1 MSGHSK
7 WSTIK
12 HKKGAAD
19 AKRGKI
25 FTKVIKEITV
35 AARIGGGD
43 VDGNPRLRL
52 AVQKAKEVNMPQE
65 NLIRAIKKGTGELE
79 GVQYQEIS
87 YEGYGPGGVA
97 IFMEVMTDNKNRTI
111 GELRAVLDKNGGN
124 MGENGCVA
132 WIFEKKGIITIM
144 TSEKDEEELL
154 ELVMDAGGDDLQ
166 TVDDYYEITTTVESF
181 ESVRKAIENSGIKVQ
196 AAQLTRIPQNTVNV
210 EEKNCKSLLR
220 LMDMLE
226 DHDDIQK
233 LYSNFDITD
242 ELMTIM
248 EDSS

>member
-43 VDGNPRLRL
+43 IDGNPRLRL
-52 AVQKAKEVNMPQE
+52 AVQKAKEVNMPQD
-65 NLIRAIKKGTGELE
+65 NVTRAIKKGTGELE
-79 GVQYQEIS
+79 GVQYEETS

-97 IFMEVMTDNKNRTI
+97 IFMEVMTDNKNRTV
-111 GELRAVLDKNGGN
+111 GELRATLGKNGGN

-132 WIFEKKGIITIM
+132 WIFEQKGLITVK
-144 TSEKDEEELL
+144 TSEKGEEELL
-154 ELVMDAGGDDLQ
+154 ELAIDAGGDDMQ
-166 TVDDYYEITTTVESF
+166 TVDDYYEITTSVESF
-181 ESVRKAIENSGIKVQ
+181 EPVRKAIEDAGIKTQ
-196 AAQLTRIPQNTVNV
+196 SSELTRIPQNTVNV
-210 EEKNCKSLLR
+210 EEKHCKSLLR
-220 LMDMLE
+220 LMDTLE

-233 LYSNFDITD
+233 VYSNFEITD
-242 ELMTIM
+242 EILATI
-248 EDSS
+248 D

>member
-12 HKKGAAD
+12 HKKGATD

-65 NLIRAIKKGTGELE
+65 NVTRAIKKGTGELE

-111 GELRAVLDKNGGN
+111 SELRAVLDKNGGN

-132 WIFEKKGIITIM
+132 WIFEKKGTITIM
-144 TSEKDEEELL
+144 TPEKDEEELL

-166 TVDDYYEITTTVESF
+166 TVDDHYEITTSIETF

-196 AAQLTRIPQNTVNV
+196 SAELTRIPQNMVNV

-233 LYSNFDITD
+233 VYSNFDITD
-242 ELMTIM
+242 ELIAIM
-248 EDSS
+248 EKNS

>member
-12 HKKGAAD
+12 HKKGATD

-65 NLIRAIKKGTGELE
+65 NVTRAIKKGTGELE

-111 GELRAVLDKNGGN
+111 SELRAVLDKNGGN

-132 WIFEKKGIITIM
+132 WIFEKKGTITIM

-166 TVDDYYEITTTVESF
+166 TVDDYYEITTSVESF
-181 ESVRKAIENSGIKVQ
+181 ESVRKAIENSGLKVQ
-196 AAQLTRIPQNTVNV
+196 SAQLTRIPQNTVNV

-233 LYSNFDITD
+233 VYSNFDITD
-242 ELMTIM
+242 ELMSIM
-248 EDSS
+248 EKNS

>member
-12 HKKGAAD
+12 HKKGATD

-65 NLIRAIKKGTGELE
+65 NVTRAIKKGTGELE

-111 GELRAVLDKNGGN
+111 SELRAVLDKNGGN

-132 WIFEKKGIITIM
+132 WIFEKKGTITIM
-144 TSEKDEEELL
+144 TPEKDEEELL

-166 TVDDYYEITTTVESF
+166 TVDDHYEITTSIETF
-181 ESVRKAIENSGIKVQ
+181 ESVRKAIENSGIK
-196 AAQLTRIPQNTVNV
+196 AQSAELTRIPQNMVNV

-233 LYSNFDITD
+233 VYSNFDITD
-242 ELMTIM
+242 ELIAIM
-248 EDSS
+248 EKNS

>member
-12 HKKGAAD
+12 HKKGATD

-111 GELRAVLDKNGGN
+111 SELRAVLDKNGGN

-132 WIFEKKGIITIM
+132 WIFEKKGTITIM

-166 TVDDYYEITTTVESF
+166 TIDDYYEITTSVESF
-181 ESVRKAIENSGIKVQ
+181 ESVRKAIENSGLKVQ
-196 AAQLTRIPQNTVNV
+196 SAQLTRIPQNTVNV

-233 LYSNFDITD
+233 VYSNFDITD
-242 ELMTIM
+242 ELMSIM
-248 EDSS
+248 EKNS

>member
-43 VDGNPRLRL
+43 IDGNPRLRL

-65 NLIRAIKKGTGELE
+65 NVTRAIKKGTGELE
-79 GVQYQEIS
+79 GVQYEETS

-97 IFMEVMTDNKNRTI
+97 IFMEVMTDNKNRTV
-111 GELRAVLDKNGGN
+111 GELRATLGKNGGN

-132 WIFEKKGIITIM
+132 WIFEQKGLITVK
-144 TSEKDEEELL
+144 TSEKGEEELL
-154 ELVMDAGGDDLQ
+154 ELAIDAGGDDMQ
-166 TVDDYYEITTTVESF
+166 TVDDYYEITTSVESF
-181 ESVRKAIENSGIKVQ
+181 EPVRKAIEDAGIKTQ
-196 AAQLTRIPQNTVNV
+196 SSELTRIPQNTVNV
-210 EEKNCKSLLR
+210 EEKHCKSLLR
-220 LMDMLE
+220 LMDTLE

-233 LYSNFDITD
+233 VYSNFEITD
-242 ELMTIM
+242 EIMATI
-248 EDSS
+248 D

>member
-19 AKRGKI
+19 AKRGKT

-35 AARIGGGD
+35 AARIGGSD

-65 NLIRAIKKGTGELE
+65 NVTRAIKKGTGELE
-79 GVQYQEIS
+79 GIQYEETS

-97 IFMEVMTDNKNRTI
+97 IFMEVMTDNKNRTV
-111 GELRAVLDKNGGN
+111 GELRATLGKNGGN

-132 WIFEKKGIITIM
+132 WIFEQKGIITVK
-144 TSEKDEEELL
+144 TSEKDEDELL
-154 ELVMDAGGDDLQ
+154 ELVINASGDNMQ
-166 TVDDYYEITTTVESF
+166 TIDDCYEITTSVESF
-181 ESVRKAIENSGIKVQ
+181 ESVRKAIEDANINTQS
-196 AAQLTRIPQNTVNV
+196 AELTRIPQNTVNV

-233 LYSNFDITD
+233 VYSNFDITD
-242 ELMTIM
+242 ELMAII
-248 EDSS
+248 EQNS

>member
-111 GELRAVLDKNGGN
+111 GELRAALDKNGGN

-144 TSEKDEEELL
+144 ISEKDEEELL

-166 TVDDYYEITTTVESF
+166 TVDDYYEITTSVESF
-181 ESVRKAIENSGIKVQ
+181 ESVRKAIENSGLKVQ
-196 AAQLTRIPQNTVNV
+196 SAQLTRIPQNTVNV

-226 DHDDIQK
+226 EHDDIQK

-248 EDSS
+248 EESS

>member
-12 HKKGAAD
+12 HKKGATD

-132 WIFEKKGIITIM
+132 WIFEKKGTITIM

-166 TVDDYYEITTTVESF
+166 TIDDYYEITTSVESF
-181 ESVRKAIENSGIKVQ
+181 ESVRKAIENSGLKVQ
-196 AAQLTRIPQNTVNV
+196 SAQLTRIPQNTVNV

-233 LYSNFDITD
+233 VYSNFDITD
-242 ELMTIM
+242 ELMSIM
-248 EDSS
+248 EKNS

>member
-12 HKKGAAD
+12 RKKGAAD
-19 AKRGKI
+19 AKRGAI
-25 FTKVIKEITV
+25 FTRISKDITL
-35 AARIGGGD
+35 AAREGGAD
-43 VDGNPRLRL
+43 PDMNPGLRL
-52 AVQKAKEVNMPQE
+52 AVKNAKTANMPAANIE
-65 NLIRAIKKGTGELE
+65 RAINKGTGNLP
-79 GVQYQEIS
+79 GMQYENYV
-87 YEGYGPGGVA
+87 YEGYGPGGTA
-97 IFMEVMTDNKNRTI
+97 IMMEVMTDNKNRTI

-132 WIFEKKGIITIM
+132 WIFEKKGTITIM

-166 TVDDYYEITTTVESF
+166 TVDDYYEITTSVESF
-181 ESVRKAIENSGIKVQ
+181 ESVRKAIESSGLKVQ
-196 AAQLTRIPQNTVNV
+196 SAQLTRIPQNTVNV

-248 EDSS
+248 EESS

>member
-43 VDGNPRLRL
+43 IDGNPRLRL

-65 NLIRAIKKGTGELE
+65 NVTRAIKKGTGELE
-79 GVQYQEIS
+79 GVQYEETS

-97 IFMEVMTDNKNRTI
+97 IFMEVMTDNKNRTV
-111 GELRAVLDKNGGN
+111 GELRATLGKNGGN

-132 WIFEKKGIITIM
+132 WIFEQKGLITVK
-144 TSEKDEEELL
+144 TSEKGEEELL
-154 ELVMDAGGDDLQ
+154 ELAIDAGGDDMQ
-166 TVDDYYEITTTVESF
+166 TVDDYYEITTSVESF
-181 ESVRKAIENSGIKVQ
+181 EPVRKAIEDAGIKTQ
-196 AAQLTRIPQNTVNV
+196 SSELTRIPQNTVNV
-210 EEKNCKSLLR
+210 EEKHCKSLLR
-220 LMDMLE
+220 LMDTLE

-233 LYSNFDITD
+233 VYSNFEITD
-242 ELMTIM
+242 EILATI
-248 EDSS
+248 D

>member
-43 VDGNPRLRL
+43 IDGNPRLRL
-52 AVQKAKEVNMPQE
+52 AVQKAKEVNMPQD
-65 NLIRAIKKGTGELE
+65 NVTRAIKKGTGELE
-79 GVQYQEIS
+79 GVQYEETS

-97 IFMEVMTDNKNRTI
+97 IFMEVMTDNKNRTV
-111 GELRAVLDKNGGN
+111 GELRATLGKNGGN

-132 WIFEKKGIITIM
+132 WIFEQKGLITVK
-144 TSEKDEEELL
+144 TSEKGEEELL
-154 ELVMDAGGDDLQ
+154 ELAIDAGGDDMQ
-166 TVDDYYEITTTVESF
+166 TVDDYYEITTSVESF
-181 ESVRKAIENSGIKVQ
+181 EPVRKAIEDAGIKTQ
-196 AAQLTRIPQNTVNV
+196 SSELTRIPQNTVNV
-210 EEKNCKSLLR
+210 EEKHCKSLLR
-220 LMDMLE
+220 LMDTLE

-233 LYSNFDITD
+233 VYSNFEITD
-242 ELMTIM
+242 EIMATI
-248 EDSS
+248 E

>member
-19 AKRGKI
+19 AKRGKT

-65 NLIRAIKKGTGELE
+65 NVTRAIKKGTGELE
-79 GVQYQEIS
+79 GIQYEETS

-97 IFMEVMTDNKNRTI
+97 IFMEVMTDNKNRTV
-111 GELRAVLDKNGGN
+111 GELRATLGKNGGN

-132 WIFEKKGIITIM
+132 WIFEQKGIITVK
-144 TSEKDEEELL
+144 TSEKDEDELL
-154 ELVMDAGGDDLQ
+154 ELVINASGDNMQ
-166 TVDDYYEITTTVESF
+166 TIDDCYEITTSVESF
-181 ESVRKAIENSGIKVQ
+181 ESVRKAIEDANINTQS
-196 AAQLTRIPQNTVNV
+196 AELTRIPQNTVNV

-233 LYSNFDITD
+233 VYSNFDITD
-242 ELMTIM
+242 ELMAII
-248 EDSS
+248 EQNS

>member
-43 VDGNPRLRL
+43 IDGNPRLRL

-65 NLIRAIKKGTGELE
+65 NVTRAIKKGTGELE
-79 GVQYQEIS
+79 GVQYEETS

-97 IFMEVMTDNKNRTI
+97 IFMEVMTDNKNRTV
-111 GELRAVLDKNGGN
+111 GELRATLGKNGGN

-132 WIFEKKGIITIM
+132 WIFEQKGLITVKIA
-144 TSEKDEEELL
+144 ENGEEELL
-154 ELVMDAGGDDLQ
+154 ELAIDAGADDMQ
-166 TVDDYYEITTTVESF
+166 TVDDYYEITISVESF
-181 ESVRKAIENSGIKVQ
+181 EPVRKAIEDTKIKTESSE
-196 AAQLTRIPQNTVNV
+196 LTRIPQNTVNV
-210 EEKNCKSLLR
+210 EEKHCKSLLR
-220 LMDMLE
+220 LMDTLE

-233 LYSNFDITD
+233 VYSNFDITD
-242 ELMTIM
+242 EIMATI
-248 EDSS
+248 

>member
-12 HKKGAAD
+12 HKKGATD

-65 NLIRAIKKGTGELE
+65 NVTRAIKKGTGELE

-111 GELRAVLDKNGGN
+111 SELRAVLDKNGGN

-132 WIFEKKGIITIM
+132 WIFEKKGTITIM
-144 TSEKDEEELL
+144 TPEKDEEELL
-154 ELVMDAGGDDLQ
+154 ELVIDAGGDDLQ
-166 TVDDYYEITTTVESF
+166 TVDDHYEITTSIETF

-196 AAQLTRIPQNTVNV
+196 SAELTRIPQNMVNV

-233 LYSNFDITD
+233 VYSNFDITD
-242 ELMTIM
+242 ELIAIM
-248 EDSS
+248 EKNS

>member
-43 VDGNPRLRL
+43 IDGNPRLRL

-65 NLIRAIKKGTGELE
+65 NVTRAIKKGTGELE
-79 GVQYQEIS
+79 GVQYEETS

-97 IFMEVMTDNKNRTI
+97 IFMEVMTDNKNRTV
-111 GELRAVLDKNGGN
+111 GELRATLGKNGGN

-132 WIFEKKGIITIM
+132 WIFEQKGLITVK
-144 TSEKDEEELL
+144 TSEKGEEELL
-154 ELVMDAGGDDLQ
+154 ELAIDAGADDMQ
-166 TVDDYYEITTTVESF
+166 TVDDYYEITTSVGSF
-181 ESVRKAIENSGIKVQ
+181 EPVRKAIEDAEIKTQ
-196 AAQLTRIPQNTVNV
+196 SSELTRIPQNTVNV
-210 EEKNCKSLLR
+210 EEKYCKSLLR
-220 LMDMLE
+220 LMDTLE

-233 LYSNFDITD
+233 VYSNFEITD
-242 ELMTIM
+242 EIMATI
-248 EDSS
+248 E

>member
-12 HKKGAAD
+12 HKKGATD

-65 NLIRAIKKGTGELE
+65 NVTRAIKKGTGELE

-111 GELRAVLDKNGGN
+111 SELRAVLDKNGGN

-132 WIFEKKGIITIM
+132 WIFEKKGITTIM
-144 TSEKDEEELL
+144 TSEKNEEELL

-166 TVDDYYEITTTVESF
+166 TVDDHYEITTSIETF

-196 AAQLTRIPQNTVNV
+196 SAELTRIPQNMVNV

-226 DHDDIQK
+226 DHDDVQK
-233 LYSNFDITD
+233 VYSNFDITD
-242 ELMTIM
+242 ELIAIM
-248 EDSS
+248 EKNS

>member
-43 VDGNPRLRL
+43 LDGNPRLRL

-65 NLIRAIKKGTGELE
+65 NVFRAIKKGTGELE
-79 GVQYQEIS
+79 GVQYEEIS

-97 IFMEVMTDNKNRTI
+97 IFMEVMTDNKNRTV
-111 GELRAVLDKNGGN
+111 GELRATLGKNGGN

-132 WIFEKKGIITIM
+132 WIFEQKGIIVIK
-144 TSEKDEEELL
+144 TSEKGEEELL
-154 ELVMDAGGDDLQ
+154 ELVIEAGGDDIR
-166 TVDDYYEITTTVESF
+166 TADGYYEITTSVESF
-181 ESVRKAIENSGIKVQ
+181 DSVRKSIEDASIKTQ
-196 AAQLTRIPQNTVNV
+196 SAELTRIPQNTVNV
-210 EEKNCKSLLR
+210 EEKNCKALLR
-220 LMDMLE
+220 LMEMLE
-226 DHDDIQK
+226 DHDDIQRV
-233 LYSNFDITD
+233 YSNFDITD
-242 ELMTIM
+242 ELMALI
-248 EDSS
+248 EQNS

>member
-144 TSEKDEEELL
+144 ISEKDEEELL

-166 TVDDYYEITTTVESF
+166 TVDDYYEITTSVESF
-181 ESVRKAIENSGIKVQ
+181 ESVRKAIESSGLKVQ
-196 AAQLTRIPQNTVNV
+196 SAQLTRIPQNTVNV

-248 EDSS
+248 EESS

>member
-43 VDGNPRLRL
+43 IDGNPRLRL

-65 NLIRAIKKGTGELE
+65 NVTRAIKKGTGELE
-79 GVQYQEIS
+79 GVQYEETS

-97 IFMEVMTDNKNRTI
+97 IFMEVMTDNKNRTV
-111 GELRAVLDKNGGN
+111 GELRATLGKNGGN
-124 MGENGCVA
+124 MGANGCVA
-132 WIFEKKGIITIM
+132 WIFELKGLITVK
-144 TSEKDEEELL
+144 TSEKGEEQLL
-154 ELVMDAGGDDLQ
+154 ELAIDAGADDMQ
-166 TVDDYYEITTTVESF
+166 TVDDYYEITTSVESF
-181 ESVRKAIENSGIKVQ
+181 EPVRKAIEDAGIEIQ
-196 AAQLTRIPQNTVNV
+196 SSELTRIPQNTVNV
-210 EEKNCKSLLR
+210 EEKYCKSLLR
-220 LMDMLE
+220 LMDTLE

-233 LYSNFDITD
+233 VYSNFEITD
-242 ELMTIM
+242 EIMATI
-248 EDSS
+248 E

>member
-144 TSEKDEEELL
+144 ISEKDEEELL

-166 TVDDYYEITTTVESF
+166 TVDDYYEITTSVESF
-181 ESVRKAIENSGIKVQ
+181 ESVRKAIENSGLKVQ
-196 AAQLTRIPQNTVNV
+196 SAQLTRIPQNTVNV

-233 LYSNFDITD
+233 VYSNFDITD
-242 ELMTIM
+242 ELMSIM
-248 EDSS
+248 EKNS

>member
-111 GELRAVLDKNGGN
+111 GELRAALDKNGGN

-144 TSEKDEEELL
+144 ISEKDEEELL

-166 TVDDYYEITTTVESF
+166 TVDDYYEITTSVESF
-181 ESVRKAIENSGIKVQ
+181 ESVRKAIENSGLKVQ
-196 AAQLTRIPQNTVNV
+196 SAQLTRIPQNTVNV

-248 EDSS
+248 EESS

>member
-12 HKKGAAD
+12 HKKGATD

-65 NLIRAIKKGTGELE
+65 NVTRAIKKGTGELE

-111 GELRAVLDKNGGN
+111 SELRAVLDKNGGN

-132 WIFEKKGIITIM
+132 WIFEKKGTITIM
-144 TSEKDEEELL
+144 TSEKNEEELL
-154 ELVMDAGGDDLQ
+154 ELAIDAGGDDLQ
-166 TVDDYYEITTTVESF
+166 TVDDHYEITTSIETF

-196 AAQLTRIPQNTVNV
+196 SAELTRIPQNMVNV

-233 LYSNFDITD
+233 VYSNFDITD
-242 ELMTIM
+242 ELIAIM
-248 EDSS
+248 EKNS

>member
-12 HKKGAAD
+12 HKKGATD

-65 NLIRAIKKGTGELE
+65 NVTRAIKKGTGELE

-132 WIFEKKGIITIM
+132 WIFEKKGTITIM
-144 TSEKDEEELL
+144 TSEKNEEELL

-166 TVDDYYEITTTVESF
+166 TVDDHYEITTSIETF

-196 AAQLTRIPQNTVNV
+196 SAELTRIPQNMVNV

-233 LYSNFDITD
+233 VYSNFDITD
-242 ELMTIM
+242 ELIAIM
-248 EDSS
+248 EKNS

>member
-12 HKKGAAD
+12 HKKGATD

-65 NLIRAIKKGTGELE
+65 NVMRAIKKGTGELE

-111 GELRAVLDKNGGN
+111 GELRAALDKNGGN

-144 TSEKDEEELL
+144 ISEKDEEELL

-166 TVDDYYEITTTVESF
+166 TVDDYYEITTSVESF
-181 ESVRKAIENSGIKVQ
+181 ESVRKAIENSGLKVQ
-196 AAQLTRIPQNTVNV
+196 SAQLTRIPQNTVNV

-233 LYSNFDITD
+233 VYANFDITD
-242 ELMTIM
+242 ELMSIM
-248 EDSS
+248 EKNS

>member
-19 AKRGKI
+19 AKRGKT

-65 NLIRAIKKGTGELE
+65 NVTRAIKKGTGELE
-79 GVQYQEIS
+79 GIQYEETS

-97 IFMEVMTDNKNRTI
+97 IFMEVMTDNKNRTV
-111 GELRAVLDKNGGN
+111 GELRATLGKNGGN

-132 WIFEKKGIITIM
+132 WIFEQKGIITVK
-144 TSEKDEEELL
+144 TSEKDEDELL
-154 ELVMDAGGDDLQ
+154 ELVINASGDNMQ
-166 TVDDYYEITTTVESF
+166 TIDDCYEITTSVESF
-181 ESVRKAIENSGIKVQ
+181 ESVRKAIEDANINTQS
-196 AAQLTRIPQNTVNV
+196 AALTRIPQNTVNV

-233 LYSNFDITD
+233 VYSNFDITD
-242 ELMTIM
+242 ELMAII
-248 EDSS
+248 EQNS

>member
-1 MSGHSK
+1 VSGHSK

-43 VDGNPRLRL
+43 IDGNPRLRL

-65 NLIRAIKKGTGELE
+65 NVTRAIKKGTGELE
-79 GVQYQEIS
+79 GVQYEETS

-97 IFMEVMTDNKNRTI
+97 IFMEVMTDNKNRTV
-111 GELRAVLDKNGGN
+111 GELRATLGKNGGN

-132 WIFEKKGIITIM
+132 WIFEQKGSIIVKI
-144 TSEKDEEELL
+144 SEKSEEELL
-154 ELVMDAGGDDLQ
+154 ELAIDAGGEDMQ
-166 TVDDYYEITTTVESF
+166 TVDDYYEITTSVESF
-181 ESVRKAIENSGIKVQ
+181 EPVRKAIEDAEIKTQ
-196 AAQLTRIPQNTVNV
+196 SSELTRIPQNTVNV
-210 EEKNCKSLLR
+210 EEKHCKSLLR
-220 LMDMLE
+220 LMDTLE

-233 LYSNFDITD
+233 VYSNFEITD
-242 ELMTIM
+242 EIM
-248 EDSS
+248 ATVE

>member
-144 TSEKDEEELL
+144 ISEKDEEELL
-154 ELVMDAGGDDLQ
+154 ELVMDAGGDDLP
-166 TVDDYYEITTTVESF
+166 TVDDYYEITTSVESF
-181 ESVRKAIENSGIKVQ
+181 EPVRKAIENSGLKVQ
-196 AAQLTRIPQNTVNV
+196 SAQLTRIPQNTVNV

-233 LYSNFDITD
+233 VYSNFDITD
-242 ELMTIM
+242 ELMSIM
-248 EDSS
+248 EKNS

>member
-111 GELRAVLDKNGGN
+111 GELRAILDKNGGN

-132 WIFEKKGIITIM
+132 WIFEKKGTITIM
-144 TSEKDEEELL
+144 ISEKDEEELL

-166 TVDDYYEITTTVESF
+166 TVDDYYEITTSVESF
-181 ESVRKAIENSGIKVQ
+181 ESVRKAIENSGLKVQ
-196 AAQLTRIPQNTVNV
+196 SAQLTRIPQNTVNV

-248 EDSS
+248 EESS

>member
-65 NLIRAIKKGTGELE
+65 NVTRAIKKGTGELE
-79 GVQYQEIS
+79 GVQYEEIS

-97 IFMEVMTDNKNRTI
+97 IFMEVMTDNKNRTV
-111 GELRAVLDKNGGN
+111 GELRATLGKNGGN
-124 MGENGCVA
+124 MGASGCVA
-132 WIFEKKGIITIM
+132 WIFEQKGLITVQV
-144 TSEKDEEELL
+144 SDKNEEELL
-154 ELVMDAGGDDLQ
+154 ELIIEAGGDNMQ
-166 TVDDYYEITTTVESF
+166 TVEDYYEITSSIENF
-181 ESVRKAIENSGIKVQ
+181 EPVRKAIEDAGIKTQ
-196 AAQLTRIPQNTVNV
+196 SSELTRIPQNTVKV
-210 EEKNCKSLLR
+210 EEKHCKSLLR
-220 LMDMLE
+220 LMDALE

-233 LYSNFDITD
+233 VYSNFDIAD
-242 ELMTIM
+242 EVMAAM
-248 EDSS
+248 EQSS

>member
-12 HKKGAAD
+12 HKKGATD

-65 NLIRAIKKGTGELE
+65 NVMRAIKKGTGELE

-111 GELRAVLDKNGGN
+111 SELRAALDKNGGN

-144 TSEKDEEELL
+144 ISEKDEEELL

-166 TVDDYYEITTTVESF
+166 TVDDYYEITTSVESF
-181 ESVRKAIENSGIKVQ
+181 ESVRKAIENSGLKVQ
-196 AAQLTRIPQNTVNV
+196 SAQLTRIPQNTVNV

-233 LYSNFDITD
+233 VYSNFDITD
-242 ELMTIM
+242 ELMSIM
-248 EDSS
+248 EKNS